1 MVTGS
6 TSLYYLFM
14 VACRRLLSTKKCKN
28 PVKQQQNA
36 GADPGFFFRRGCT
49 CLLLYF
55 NTNKPHSFFFVFC
68 RIPVVLEN
76 RGSFHGG
83 GAHPL
88 HPPPRS
94 APGMWL
100 QLLLDRLLVPP
111 FISFCTFLNS
121 HIVWSNPTH
130 LIQTPHYYGQFALSL
145 GKESPYIFS
154 KFNLPYV
161 HPIDTDLFMA
171 PVVFD
176 CTSSRVVN
184 RLNKLW
190 LMILGEYK
198 LK

>member
-36 GADPGFFFRRGCT
+36 GADPGFFLGGGALISCSTSTPINHIVFFCF
-49 CLLLYF
+49 LQ
-55 NTNKPHSFFFVFC
+55 NTSCIRKPQVIS
-68 RIPVVLEN
+68 RA
-76 RGSFHGG
+76 

-130 LIQTPHYYGQFALSL
+130 LIQTPHYYGQFALFL

-154 KFNLPYV
+154 KFNPPYP

-171 PVVFD
+171 PAVFD

-190 LMILGEYK
+190 LMVLGEYK

>member
-1 MVTGS
+1 MIK
-6 TSLYYLFM
+6 
-14 VACRRLLSTKKCKN
+14 LSFKKKSSIR
-28 PVKQQQNA
+28 QEFLSSHLT
-36 GADPGFFFRRGCT
+36 GADPGFFLGGGALVSCSTSTPINHIVFF
-49 CLLLYF
+49 LQ
-55 NTNKPHSFFFVFC
+55 NTSCIRKPQVIS
-68 RIPVVLEN
+68 R
-76 RGSFHGG
+76 G

-145 GKESPYIFS
+145 GKESPHIFS
-154 KFNLPYV
+154 KFNLPYA
-161 HPIDTDLFMA
+161 HPINTDLFMA
-171 PVVFD
+171 PAVFD

-190 LMILGEYK
+190 LMVLGEYK